1 MFNSENIKK
10 PDPRSLSLFG
20 SGFVIAGFSWLNLL
34 NVMSRNSAKG
44 RKWKKFK
51 INVKYLSFCVIYKC
65 TDFYCELSNL
75 MNIEKYVQCVIIMED
90 YLCCLKM

>member
-1 MFNSENIKK
+1 LDSMFNSENIKK

-44 RKWKKFK
+44 RK
-51 INVKYLSFCVIYKC
+51 
-65 TDFYCELSNL
+65 
-75 MNIEKYVQCVIIMED
+75 
-90 YLCCLKM
+90 